1 MKAKDLLDAGQ
12 LSALVAELN
21 EEVKRRPT
29 DASLR
34 TFLFEVLCFT
44 GEYQRAERQLDAIGH
59 QSESAG
65 VGVEVYR
72 NLLRAEIARQ
82 RCFSAGLRPTFLSA
96 PPPYIQYHLDALD
109 RLREEHSA
117 EAGLLLE
124 KSVQSRRPLKGRV
137 EGRAFSSFRDSD
149 DLLAPILEVFAR
161 DAYVWFPVE
170 QIVNVTIAAPKYLR
184 DLLWI
189 RATIET
195 TQGSG
200 GEVFVPVLYTGSHLA
215 DDDRIRLG
223 RMTDWRLAGD
233 GLTRGLGQRTFLIDD
248 EERGILEVRELE
260 FEIDPRVE
268 NG

>member
-109 RLREEHSA
+109 RLREENSA

-260 FEIDPRVE
+260 FEIDPKVE

>member
-29 DASLR
+29 DGTLR

-59 QSESAG
+59 QSESTG

-72 NLLRAEIARQ
+72 KLLRAEIARQ
-82 RCFSAGLRPTFLSA
+82 RCFSAGLRPTFLFA
-96 PPPYIQYHLDALD
+96 PPAYIQFHLDALD
-109 RLREEHSA
+109 RLREQHVP

-124 KSVQSRRPLKGRV
+124 KSGEARRPLTGRLDTD
-137 EGRAFSSFRDSD
+137 AFASFRDSD

-161 DAYVWFPVE
+161 DAYVWLPVE
-170 QIVNVTIAAPKYLR
+170 QIVKMTIAAPKYLR

-189 RATIET
+189 PATIET
-195 TQGSG
+195 AGGSG
-200 GEVFVPVLYTGSHLA
+200 GEVFLPVLYVGSHEA
-215 DDDRIRLG
+215 DDDRLRLG
-223 RMTDWRLAGD
+223 RMTDWQSAGE
-233 GLTRGLGQRTFLIDD
+233 GVTRGLGQRTFLIDGQ
-248 EERGILEVRELE
+248 ERGILEVREIE
-260 FEIDPRVE
+260 FDGTPTT
-268 NG
+268 